1 HCMKPTAP
9 PSLYCRLNY
18 SHPQPPAPSLP
29 LGQASDITAHR
40 GRVNV
45 YTEVNHHV
53 CKPLTAT
60 TTTAAVAAT
69 HTHTHTHSNTHTH
82 THTPPTTRAGDATPT
97 THPPHTHTPTH
108 THTHTRTHAH
118 TQRRVR
124 QSWRRGEL

>member
-69 HTHTHTHSNTHTH
+69 HTHTHTHSLKNARMHAHTH
-82 THTPPTTRAGDATPT
+82 THTQ
-97 THPPHTHTPTH
+97 
-108 THTHTRTHAH
+108 AH
-118 TQRRVR
+118 LSCSVYFKFAMAK
-124 QSWRRGEL
+124 WLNG